1 MLPGDIVRDV
11 ASAVGAS
18 GPTGTDYNHSMSMR
32 EIAPDIDSAIGDMV
46 EIIARGWDPLQI
58 VLFGSRARGDDHEH
72 SDVDLLVVLDECDD
86 RSRTR
91 GSILDALRPLRVP
104 TDIVVTTPALLVK
117 RACLISAV
125 ERQALIDGRI
135 LYVRGGGD
143 PVTEAAL
150 HLLQLGS
157 EDLGTAERLCAS
169 EIEPPRQACF
179 FAQQAAEKALKAA
192 LELEHHDYPRIHQ
205 LHELLPLLPSKWPLH
220 EIELNLE
227 RLSKL
232 VVDARYPDVDKL
244 PTRAAAVEAVADAR
258 LVVEAVVEEFQKRGL
273 ELS

>member
-1 MLPGDIVRDV
+1 MLET
-11 ASAVGAS
+11 A
-18 GPTGTDYNHSMSMR
+18 T
-32 EIAPDIDSAIGDMV
+32 DIDSVLGDMV

-86 RSRTR
+86 RSGARDDIR
-91 GSILDALRPLRVP
+91 EALRPVQFP
-104 TDIVVTTPALLVK
+104 TDIVVTTPTLLVK
-117 RACLISAV
+117 RACLVGAV
-125 ERQALIDGRI
+125 ERQAVIDGRI

-192 LELEHHDYPRIHQ
+192 LELEHNDYPRIHQ
-205 LHELLPLLPSKWPLH
+205 LHELLPLLPTSWPLH
-220 EIELNLE
+220 QLEVNLE

-232 VVDARYPDVDKL
+232 VIDARYPDVNKL
-244 PTRAAAVEAVADAR
+244 PTRAVAAQAVADAR
-258 LVVEAVVEEFQKRGL
+258 LVVDAIVEEFQRRGL
-273 ELS
+273 ELP